1 MRYDLHIRPKT
12 PLSLR
17 TCKRY
22 GKTIFDN
29 FQATCT
35 QYVTKHAAAQA
46 AHTTIAGSN
55 ELF

>member
-1 MRYDLHIRPKT
+1 MIYTFAQNL
-12 PLSLR
+12 LSLSPY
-17 TCKRY
+17 KRY

-35 QYVTKHAAAQA
+35 QYVTRHAAAQA

>member
-1 MRYDLHIRPKT
+1 MIHTFAQNL
-12 PLSLR
+12 LSLSLSPY
-17 TCKRY
+17 KRC

-35 QYVTKHAAAQA
+35 QYVTRRAAAQA